1 MGENG
6 FKFSFDR
13 ICVVSMAPGGARV
26 SIWAGLGGWLVEEW
40 GSPEQD
46 SKLLTPKPSRTGASF
61 CKNLESSGPHARP
74 ERPPPSSS
82 QTLGALL
89 EF

>member
-1 MGENG
+1 MALNSGSLG
-6 FKFSFDR
+6 F
-13 ICVVSMAPGGARV
+13 CVVSMAPGGARV
-26 SIWAGLGGWLVEEW
+26 SIWAGLGGWLVEEQ

-46 SKLLTPKPSRTGASF
+46 SKLLTPKPNRTGASLR
-61 CKNLESSGPHARP
+61 KILESCGPHPPPRA
-74 ERPPPSSS
+74 PPPSSS